1 MANTGIILAL
11 LCYMLATAEGQS
23 LSPALHRLEAPP
35 VLAASPDLDLSVLE
49 TPHVLTGLLKEPWS
63 PPAGL
68 LAGQPGRTLR
78 VDLMPLDCAEAP
90 QKLPNGTLI
99 APASIA
105 FPMDDV
111 LPMLRKSADERGF
124 HAYVRH
130 LSLDSFANISAQL
143 PLARA
148 LRLAGPK
155 LVSANLW
162 IGDGGMRSNL
172 HWDGHDNI
180 LLQLTGTKSLVLL
193 PPEATAHLS
202 YVPFNEHKYSFES
215 QRFTGY
221 APSGTVVENHAL
233 FDAFDPEN
241 HSLPAAMPVARARVV
256 TLHPGE
262 ALFLPALW
270 SHAVVSTPA
279 GEDEGSE
286 AGKGIQQNRAL
297 DKDV

>member
-1 MANTGIILAL
+1 MSWIGL
-11 LCYMLATAEGQS
+11 LVLCCTVATAGGQG
-23 LSPALHRLEAPP
+23 LSPDLHRLEAPP
-35 VLAASPDLDLSVLE
+35 ILAAAPDLDLSVLE

-63 PPAGL
+63 PPASL
-68 LAGQPGRTLR
+68 LAGGPGRTLR

-90 QKLPNGTLI
+90 LKLPNGTLI
-99 APASIA
+99 APASVA

-111 LPMLRKSADERGF
+111 LPMLRKGADERGF

-130 LSLDSFANISAQL
+130 LSLDSYSNVSAQL
-143 PLARA
+143 PMARA

-180 LLQLTGTKSLVLL
+180 LLQLTGTKTLLIL
-193 PPEATAHLS
+193 PPEATAHLD
-202 YVPFNEHKYSFES
+202 YVPLHEHKYAFDGE
-215 QRFTGY
+215 RFSGY
-221 APSGTVVENHAL
+221 APTGTIVENHAL
-233 FDAFDPEN
+233 FDAFDSERRE
-241 HSLPAAMPVARARVV
+241 LPAGIHQHAHRARVA
-256 TLHPGE
+256 TLRPGE

-279 GEDEGSE
+279 GEDEGRE
-286 AGKGIQQNRAL
+286 AGAPRPRG
-297 DKDV
+297 